1 MPDINH
7 LSSIE
12 SNDCYTHCLL
22 EVEMLIRRNP
32 PVHSPDGERLIKLAD
47 MIENYEN
54 IHIPLATKNCVDATR
69 KLKVI

>member
-1 MPDINH
+1 
-7 LSSIE
+7 
-12 SNDCYTHCLL
+12 
-22 EVEMLIRRNP
+22 MLIRRNP